1 MQKYR
6 SSGYRLRLSNAARAA
21 RERWHLGVTIV
32 IGLWL
37 LVAGGLLLAAWR
49 GMHVMWWDII
59 HSLTLGVVS
68 TAILAYSTHFTEA
81 LTRTAPGRYRWL
93 AARIGVVQLSLLALL
108 SARVGEQ
115 WGPIADTAAAATIAA
130 FAVHAWAL
138 ARRMRGGLSS
148 SLANSLAPTVHY
160 YLGACVFLV
169 GGVGLA
175 AAAGRGLGEY
185 DQLIAAHSRAMVW
198 GFGWT
203 SIVGTSV
210 TLLPTLAGTSISAAA
225 RSLMPRALVLHMV
238 GLLVAVVGFAADVPL
253 AEGGGLFTVACASL
267 RVLMCVVSGAR
278 AGTNNAGALASA
290 CAGLGWLSLVLLAD
304 AASVCVGVLPR
315 HITFRLAAPL
325 LGAGVIQLILAVL
338 AHLVPTLRGG
348 GPTSIKNARARAQ
361 TGARIRLV
369 LINLG
374 AALVLASNVDF
385 AFPGG
390 ATLNG
395 GAAVGIT
402 MMSSGLFGSVLAL
415 AWSVGADPPTRPGPD
430 LLGPKRSENYSTRAP
445 ESKAE
450 SDMNIPLQ
458 PPSQGG
464 TDTAAD
470 VDVAQS
476 KNWVGWLTIACSMV
490 VVVVLA
496 IYAAFGTNPNGKSG
510 GISAESIAGDGHTV
524 EVDVVVKG
532 MAFSP
537 DSVVVPPGSS
547 LKINFT
553 NTGDRTHDLKIGSAE
568 TGRVEPGKTA
578 TLETG
583 PLTESVEGYCT
594 IAGHK
599 MQGMTFMV
607 NVVGAG
613 SANSADSTDG
623 ASAGGANTGSAGHT
637 NHDHAAMMNGSNPAV
652 KVPSMAERMAPRPEN
667 PAFDAALKPAPA
679 GKVHEV
685 TWTMTEEVQEVAP
698 GVRQMRWLFNGQA
711 PGPALRGKVGDT
723 FKVTIKNEGSMGH
736 SIDFHAGEVTPDDV
750 MKTIEPGQELTYE
763 FTAKRSG
770 IWMYHCATAPMS
782 LHIANG
788 MAGAVIID
796 PADLNPVD
804 AEYAFVADEVFLG
817 DEQQGA
823 DAQRVFDGEYDLMAF
838 NYYPNQYDQH
848 PLQAKVGDTVRI
860 WLLNVGPDQP
870 LSFHLVG
877 EIFDKTYAEGAVLM
891 DAYGKNSGGIGQGS
905 PGSSGSTGSQALSLL
920 PAQGGYVEVTFDE
933 PGTYTFVN
941 HIMTNAE
948 KGQHGQIVVSK

>member
-1 MQKYR
+1 MNIPIQPSGPGPSGASPAGPSPSGLGAAGSAPVSADSAASTKEPRGR
-6 SSGYRLRLSNAARAA
+6 SWVAWLII
-21 RERWHLGVTIV
+21 LGSM
-32 IGLWL
+32 L
-37 LVAGGLLLAAWR
+37 LV
-49 GMHVMWWDII
+49 I
-59 HSLTLGVVS
+59 
-68 TAILAYSTHFTEA
+68 
-81 LTRTAPGRYRWL
+81 
-93 AARIGVVQLSLLALL
+93 
-108 SARVGEQ
+108 
-115 WGPIADTAAAATIAA
+115 
-130 FAVHAWAL
+130 AL
-138 ARRMRGGLSS
+138 A
-148 SLANSLAPTVHY
+148 
-160 YLGACVFLV
+160 VF
-169 GGVGLA
+169 
-175 AAAGRGLGEY
+175 
-185 DQLIAAHSRAMVW
+185 
-198 GFGWT
+198 
-203 SIVGTSV
+203 
-210 TLLPTLAGTSISAAA
+210 SA
-225 RSLMPRALVLHMV
+225 
-238 GLLVAVVGFAADVPL
+238 F
-253 AEGGGLFTVACASL
+253 GGGL
-267 RVLMCVVSGAR
+267 
-278 AGTNNAGALASA
+278 
-290 CAGLGWLSLVLLAD
+290 
-304 AASVCVGVLPR
+304 
-315 HITFRLAAPL
+315 
-325 LGAGVIQLILAVL
+325 
-338 AHLVPTLRGG
+338 
-348 GPTSIKNARARAQ
+348 
-361 TGARIRLV
+361 
-369 LINLG
+369 
-374 AALVLASNVDF
+374 
-385 AFPGG
+385 
-390 ATLNG
+390 
-395 GAAVGIT
+395 
-402 MMSSGLFGSVLAL
+402 
-415 AWSVGADPPTRPGPD
+415 AW
-430 LLGPKRSENYSTRAP
+430 
-445 ESKAE
+445 
-450 SDMNIPLQ
+450 
-458 PPSQGG
+458 
-464 TDTAAD
+464 
-470 VDVAQS
+470 
-476 KNWVGWLTIACSMV
+476 
-490 VVVVLA
+490 
-496 IYAAFGTNPNGKSG
+496 KSG
-510 GISAESIAGDGHTV
+510 GASSAGVGGAGNVV
-524 EVDVVVKG
+524 EVDVSVEG
-532 MAFSP
+532 MAFVP
-537 DSVVVPPGSS
+537 NSVEVPAGSS
-547 LKINFT
+547 LKVNLT
-553 NTGDRTHDLKIGSAE
+553 NSGDRTHDLKIGSAE
-568 TGRVEPGKTA
+568 TGRVEPGKTV

-613 SANSADSTDG
+613 NASGSSSSDSSTHG
-623 ASAGGANTGSAGHT
+623 AGGAGHT

-652 KVPSMAERMAPRPEN
+652 KVPTMAERMAPRPDT
-667 PAFDAALKPAPA
+667 PVFDAALKPAPA
-679 GKVHEV
+679 AKVHEV

-711 PGPALRGKVGDT
+711 PGPTLRGKVGDT

-891 DAYGKNSGGIGQGS
+891 DATGKNASGIGK
-905 PGSSGSTGSQALSLL
+905 SSDASSDSTGSQALSLL